1 MSSLFKKRYGSIA
14 NPCKSIF
21 IKIPQST
28 ILLLN
33 GSPHLQIPHGGFSR
47 QVAPRRWWHSSKE
60 IHRNRRRK
68 KNREDSK
75 VIKCGKRGLVKAH
88 LLMVKKDTVSCV
100 CNFRICPD
108 IQKSWHNF
116 SCLLGHIP
124 IFQTFYG
131 DTLKNK
137 QKQLCSSSLI
147 VLINSWIS
155 WWLVFFLDYFDRV
168 CTGGISTISAAGPQT
183 DGIFK
188 WTWILSDWF
197 NIRGTNI

>member
-14 NPCKSIF
+14 NPCESIF

-47 QVAPRRWWHSSKE
+47 QVAPRRWWHSSRE

-68 KNREDSK
+68 K
-75 VIKCGKRGLVKAH
+75 IGKIQRWSSVVKGGWWKRTCWWW
-88 LLMVKKDTVSCV
+88 KKISCA

-116 SCLLGHIP
+116 SFVGT
-124 IFQTFYG
+124 QTHLSNF
-131 DTLKNK
+131 LWRHP
-137 QKQLCSSSLI
+137 QKQTKTTMLKLLDSAFKTLEFPGDWC
-147 VLINSWIS
+147 
-155 WWLVFFLDYFDRV
+155 FLDYFDRV
-168 CTGGISTISAAGPQT
+168 CTGGISTITAAGPQT